1 MFKQNISVM
10 KILTDLVARLL
21 FALPLAVFASFHF
34 MNAEGMASMAPFGG
48 VITVYIAGL
57 ALLAAAIS
65 IIIKKKAALATLLL
79 GVFFILTAVVV
90 HVPQMTPDNMA
101 IANVLKDTALAG
113 GAFFMSGVFK
123 KEEESQEG
131 ES

>member
-1 MFKQNISVM
+1 
-10 KILTDLVARLL
+10 
-21 FALPLAVFASFHF
+21 
-34 MNAEGMASMAPFGG
+34 
-48 VITVYIAGL
+48 
-57 ALLAAAIS
+57 
-65 IIIKKKAALATLLL
+65 
-79 GVFFILTAVVV
+79 VFFILTAVVV

>member
-1 MFKQNISVM
+1 M

-21 FALPLAVFASFHF
+21 FALPMAVFASFHF
-34 MNAEGMASMAPFGG
+34 MNAEGMAAMAPFGG
-48 VITVYIAGL
+48 VITVYITGL

-65 IIIKKKAALATLLL
+65 IIIKKKASLATLLL